1 MDIQNVVHH
10 LSNYKNI
17 DNVYL
22 SDIKN
27 NTFNYQRP
35 ARYCLIS
42 YKLNTYRGYLEGQV
56 LSRNGNLVK
65 SFRYL
70 EWKYNNF
77 FNSFKTVSGSSEI
90 SLDEDFDRSFQ
101 CMQNEALK
109 YNAKEIVF
117 KVATKQNNKVI
128 NYSFVICELPHSEEH
143 IIERKKEQY
152 IYQKMQIE
160 HYNKA
165 LNWIDK
171 KDSDVYQSHEEHC
184 KEAKKVHSEKAKK
197 LGNQLGIHVFG
208 I

>member
-1 MDIQNVVHH
+1 MDIQNIVNH
-10 LSNYKNI
+10 LSTYENI
-17 DNVYL
+17 DHVYL

-27 NTFNYQRP
+27 NNFNYQRP

-42 YKLNTYRGYLEGQV
+42 YKLNTYRGYLDGQV

-70 EWKYNNF
+70 EWRYSNF
-77 FNSFKTVSGSSEI
+77 FNSFRTLSGDKEI

-101 CMQNEALK
+101 CMQKEALK

-117 KVATKQNNKVI
+117 RVATKQRNKVI
-128 NYSFVICELPHSEEH
+128 NYSYIICELPHSEEH

-171 KDSDVYQSHEEHC
+171 KDSEVYQSHADHC
-184 KEAKKVHSEKAKK
+184 KEAKQIHSEKAKK
-197 LGNQLGIHVFG
+197 LGKQLGIHVFG

>member
-1 MDIQNVVHH
+1 MDIQNIVNH
-10 LSNYKNI
+10 LSSYKNI

-42 YKLNTYRGYLEGQV
+42 YKLNTFRGYLEGQV

-70 EWKYNNF
+70 EWRYNNF

-117 KVATKQNNKVI
+117 RVATKQKDKQI

-143 IIERKKEQY
+143 IIERKKEQ
-152 IYQKMQIE
+152 
-160 HYNKA
+160 
-165 LNWIDK
+165 
-171 KDSDVYQSHEEHC
+171 
-184 KEAKKVHSEKAKK
+184 
-197 LGNQLGIHVFG
+197 
-208 I
+208 